1 MNGFLNKNLKSYAKN
16 WLLPVKYAEM
26 QLKNAVRNQYTN
38 LYAYAANNP
47 IHYTDPDG
55 RKVKNKETQELLEK
69 VFNNKVFIP
78 YPEKFLNKINDNIVQ
93 GRPSSRIY
101 DFRYIGNN
109 TDLQKQAADILKE
122 SAESDYEI
130 VNSKGWIDSPTLT
143 DVTEYWIITCDS
155 ESDEGGFIY
164 NILVDIGDDGSIEYI
179 EWMPITQEEMN
190 E

>member
-1 MNGFLNKNLKSYAKN
+1 
-16 WLLPVKYAEM
+16 M
-26 QLKNAVRNQYTN
+26 QNTA
-38 LYAYAANNP
+38 
-47 IHYTDPDG
+47 
-55 RKVKNKETQELLEK
+55 
-69 VFNNKVFIP
+69 
-78 YPEKFLNKINDNIVQ
+78 
-93 GRPSSRIY
+93 SRIY

-109 TDLQKQAADILKE
+109 KDLQKQAADILKE
-122 SAESDYEI
+122 AAESDYEI

-143 DVTEYWIITCDS
+143 DVTEYWIVTCDS